1 MSFSLSIA
9 LDFHRQLD
17 YWKDKLNDLPL
28 LKLPLDKQRP
38 SSLGSKGLQI
48 PINIDYNTINSFRC
62 SISSHGANL
71 YAGLLSV
78 YMLLLHRMGGGE
90 DFAVG
95 VALANRNSEGLHDLI
110 GYFANEVSVRA
121 TFQDDMNFGELLRQV
136 RENLLGGMAHAD
148 VPFHDVVKALRV
160 PRDSSRTPIFQAFF
174 ALQERKWWT
183 LEDISPPPEDEL
195 QFQLKTFSSSISKF
209 EVHMFIRNNEE
220 GGIEGDLTI
229 STDLFNESTGQR
241 LAEAFHLLV
250 ANIASSGHGNSL
262 LSYDITPEKDKSIAL
277 LANDTTIEFQSP
289 VQSVLE
295 WACNSETQAALFCHG
310 AHEKYVSYGEL
321 GTMSSSVHSYLR
333 SCLQYGEPVGVVI
346 RSTAQGISAIFGAVS
361 YGSPIVVV
369 DPEKTTVE
377 RSKMIL
383 QDAGVCLVLIDN
395 SVVDKFEILANDFKL
410 VTLGEAHECVAS
422 ECLDVAPRNRE
433 SVFGYFYTSGTT
445 GLPKVSNMRKQSSF
459 THPSCLNEND
469 LTLSQLFRVLSS
481 RMEMS

>member
-1 MSFSLSIA
+1 MCSFLTIVVLSL
-9 LDFHRQLD
+9 LLLYLHRQLD
-17 YWKDKLNDLPL
+17 YWKDKLKDLPL

-48 PINIDYNTINSFRC
+48 PINIDYDTINAFRS

-78 YMLLLHRMGGGE
+78 YMLLLHRMGGGD
-90 DFAVG
+90 DFAIG

-121 TFQDDMNFGELLRQV
+121 TCQDDMKFGELLCQV
-136 RENLLGGMAHAD
+136 RENLLGGMANAD

-209 EVHMFIRNNEE
+209 EVHMFIRDTEE

-241 LAEAFHLLV
+241 LAEAFQLLV
-250 ANIASSGHGNSL
+250 ANIASSGHSNSL

-277 LANDTTIEFQSP
+277 MANDTTVEFESP

-295 WACNSETQAALFCHG
+295 WAYDSETQAALFCHG
-310 AHEKYVSYGEL
+310 ADDEYVSYGEL
-321 GTMSSSVHSYLR
+321 RTMSSSVHSYLS
-333 SCLQYGEPVGVVI
+333 SCVQYGEPVGVMI

-395 SVVDKFEILANDFKL
+395 SVVEKFEILATDFKL
-410 VTLGEAHECVAS
+410 TTLGEAHDCALS
-422 ECLDVAPRNRE
+422 DCLDVAPKNRDG
-433 SVFGYFYTSGTT
+433 VFGYFYTSGTT
-445 GLPKVSNMRKQSSF
+445 GLPKVSKMRGEKQTSF
-459 THPSCLNEND
+459 TYHPS
-469 LTLSQLFRVLSS
+469 
-481 RMEMS
+481 